1 MGRILLF
8 LLPQALSLLGS
19 SIAQFGIVWAL
30 TDRYSS
36 GTILLLS
43 SLALFL
49 PQIVLSLISGK
60 LSDTKRRKATI
71 ILSDSL
77 SAFAAV
83 VLFFFFRGGRENL
96 FVVVSLLAVRS
107 AANGLQSP
115 AVESAL
121 PAMVSRDNLERAN
134 GLKGLLSSV
143 AMLLAPALAGFLLG
157 FLPLSSLMILDGVTA
172 IIAIAFLIPLDVPES
187 GDSVDSPISVVRYI
201 RTEKT
206 LRKLFIFHFISLFLI
221 SPGAALTPLLVS
233 RIYGG
238 NPSMFSISEFAYS
251 AGMVAGGAFISS
263 FGLKHTKK
271 ALPFSL
277 AIYGSMLALMGAVKA
292 FPLYIIFNATI
303 GIVSPL
309 YTASIATS
317 VQKSC
322 RIDIMGRAMAILS
335 ILTSLAI
342 PAGLLI
348 SAPLCDVI
356 ELRSVFILFGLLAV
370 LHSLLFSRRW
380 IC

>member
-1 MGRILLF
+1 
-8 LLPQALSLLGS
+8 
-19 SIAQFGIVWAL
+19 
-30 TDRYSS
+30 
-36 GTILLLS
+36 
-43 SLALFL
+43 
-49 PQIVLSLISGK
+49 
-60 LSDTKRRKATI
+60 
-71 ILSDSL
+71 
-77 SAFAAV
+77 
-83 VLFFFFRGGRENL
+83 
-96 FVVVSLLAVRS
+96 
-107 AANGLQSP
+107 
-115 AVESAL
+115 
-121 PAMVSRDNLERAN
+121 
-134 GLKGLLSSV
+134 
-143 AMLLAPALAGFLLG
+143 
-157 FLPLSSLMILDGVTA
+157 
-172 IIAIAFLIPLDVPES
+172 
-187 GDSVDSPISVVRYI
+187 
-201 RTEKT
+201 
-206 LRKLFIFHFISLFLI
+206 
-221 SPGAALTPLLVS
+221 
-233 RIYGG
+233 
-238 NPSMFSISEFAYS
+238 MFSISEFAYS

-317 VQKSC
+317 VQKGC

-335 ILTSLAI
+335 ILTSFAI